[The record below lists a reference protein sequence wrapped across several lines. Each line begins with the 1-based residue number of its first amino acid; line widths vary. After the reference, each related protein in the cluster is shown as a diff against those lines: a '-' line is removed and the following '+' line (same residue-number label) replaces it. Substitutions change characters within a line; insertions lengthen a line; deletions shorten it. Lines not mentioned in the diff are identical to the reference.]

1 MKVVRQ
7 KYLADIGR
15 DDLEDGDK
23 HKLKDITL
31 AVYKN
36 WVGVNVVYNM
46 YRQYTQLI
54 HNTYRHIT
62 ISPYVLYVLYHL
74 QSNMFYDQHD
84 CHNTINN
91 NNLFRN
97 QTIQFHKMTNQLMN
111 PKSSLPP
118 SLPPFVWSVILSC
131 NGYIIFGVMLGG
143 HYKSHV

>member
-62 ISPYVLYVLYHL
+62 ICIVCIVS
-74 QSNMFYDQHD
+74 F
-84 CHNTINN
+84 TI
-91 NNLFRN
+91 
-97 QTIQFHKMTNQLMN
+97 
-111 PKSSLPP
+111 
-118 SLPPFVWSVILSC
+118 
-131 NGYIIFGVMLGG
+131 
-143 HYKSHV
+143 